1 MASKNINHKTYVI
14 INKVFYIHVCID
26 IYKFERIVNDL
37 GLEDFELKIDQIA
50 AAESG
55 LSISPWTS
63 IDEDA
68 DWITSLYRKFN
79 TQSLSSFQDTD
90 GISDALQLQKRYIMY
105 KICYFDLFHDYDDTF
120 F

>member
-1 MASKNINHKTYVI
+1 MCI
-14 INKVFYIHVCID
+14 I
-26 IYKFERIVNDL
+26 IYQFERNVNDL

-55 LSISPWTS
+55 LSVSPWTS
-63 IDEDA
+63 MDEDA

-90 GISDALQLQKRYIMY
+90 GPSDISQLQKRYLMY
-105 KICYFDLFHDYDDTF
+105 E
-120 F
+120 

>member
-1 MASKNINHKTYVI
+1 MCI
-14 INKVFYIHVCID
+14 IIYI
-26 IYKFERIVNDL
+26 ERNVTDL

-68 DWITSLYRKFN
+68 DWITSLYRQFN
-79 TQSLSSFQDTD
+79 TQSLSSLQDTD
-90 GISDALQLQKRYIMY
+90 GPTDISQLQKRYLMY
-105 KICYFDLFHDYDDTF
+105 E
-120 F
+120 

>member
-1 MASKNINHKTYVI
+1 M
-14 INKVFYIHVCID
+14 CID

-55 LSISPWTS
+55 LSSSPWTS

-79 TQSLSSFQDTD
+79 TQLLSSFQDTD
-90 GISDALQLQKRYIMY
+90 GPSDISHLPKR
-105 KICYFDLFHDYDDTF
+105 
-120 F
+120 

>member
-1 MASKNINHKTYVI
+1 M
-14 INKVFYIHVCID
+14 FYIHVCID

-68 DWITSLYRKFN
+68 DWITALYRKFN
-79 TQSLSSFQDTD
+79 TQSLSSFQDTNGPLD
-90 GISDALQLQKRYIMY
+90 MSHSPER
-105 KICYFDLFHDYDDTF
+105 
-120 F
+120 

>member
-1 MASKNINHKTYVI
+1 M
-14 INKVFYIHVCID
+14 

-55 LSISPWTS
+55 LSMSPWTS

-68 DWITSLYRKFN
+68 DWITSLYRQFN

-90 GISDALQLQKRYIMY
+90 GSSDISRLQKRYFM
-105 KICYFDLFHDYDDTF
+105 CRVFYFDLFHN
-120 F
+120 

>member
-1 MASKNINHKTYVI
+1 M
-14 INKVFYIHVCID
+14 CID

-79 TQSLSSFQDTD
+79 TQSSASFQDTNGPSD
-90 GISDALQLQKRYIMY
+90 ISHLPNR
-105 KICYFDLFHDYDDTF
+105 
-120 F
+120 

>member
-1 MASKNINHKTYVI
+1 M
-14 INKVFYIHVCID
+14 
-26 IYKFERIVNDL
+26 
-37 GLEDFELKIDQIA
+37 KIDQIA

-55 LSISPWTS
+55 LSSSPWTS

-90 GISDALQLQKRYIMY
+90 GSSDMSRLQER
-105 KICYFDLFHDYDDTF
+105 
-120 F
+120 